1 MTADKHTAPRTRRQA
16 GSDVKHR
23 ISRVVT
29 RTGDGGD
36 TGLADGSRVRKTH
49 PRIVALGSIDEL
61 NSQLGLLIA
70 HLAGDDE
77 LTDDIAWQQQRLF
90 DVGAGLAV
98 PGNPRPLDAFV
109 SELDLRLQRIN
120 ATLPPLTEF
129 VLPGGSMAAG
139 QAHVARAVCRRAER
153 DMISLSDTAPTE
165 VHASWLQFLNRS
177 SDYLFVAART
187 LARRAGGEVLWRPA
201 PAPS

>member
-1 MTADKHTAPRTRRQA
+1 M
-16 GSDVKHR
+16 SDDDKHR

-61 NSQLGLLIA
+61 NAQLGVLVALMA
-70 HLAGDDE
+70 DDDE
-77 LTDDIAWQQQRLF
+77 LTDEFVWLQQRLF

-98 PGNPRPLDAFV
+98 PGTARPLDRFV
-109 SELDLRLQRIN
+109 GELDTRLQRIN
-120 ATLPPLTEF
+120 AALPPLTEF
-129 VLPGGSMAAG
+129 VLPGGSVAAG

-153 DMISLSDTAPTE
+153 DMIDLSDTALGQ
-165 VHASWLQFLNRS
+165 VHASWLQFLNRL

-201 PAPS
+201 PPPAG